1 MLEQKLDILFPSFF
15 RAIEG
20 KEKIFRD
27 ILIFKEGSG
36 SPCKMDLPE
45 AIKVIED
52 MEKDEQHKKDITG
65 IEHGMFYRGEK

>member
-1 MLEQKLDILFPSFF
+1 
-15 RAIEG
+15 
-20 KEKIFRD
+20 
-27 ILIFKEGSG
+27 
-36 SPCKMDLPE
+36 MDLPE

>member
-1 MLEQKLDILFPSFF
+1 MLGQKLGKLFPSFF

-20 KEKIFRD
+20 KEKIFWD
-27 ILIFKEGSG
+27 FLTFKEGSG